1 MKTIQEGLTL
11 ESRRMGRWEAKA
23 KELKGTQAMTLGRE
37 RSRRKGPGHRWGKP
51 GEGILGMTSCRAVG
65 GWKAGDNTQHIGAL
79 PSSCGVSCSVPS
91 TPIMPAPRK

>member
-11 ESRRMGRWEAKA
+11 ESRRMGRWEAKV

-51 GEGILGMTSCRAVG
+51 GEGILGMTSCSS
-65 GWKAGDNTQHIGAL
+65 GWMEGRGQHTTHRGFA
-79 PSSCGVSCSVPS
+79 
-91 TPIMPAPRK
+91 